1 MKFCGITCF
10 VATVFLI
17 ANIYTMFCIGCEDSK
32 NNFIKLLNK
41 KQNTIYKN
49 IIKERR
55 DIYFKGYGIGLF
67 LSFIFIVIYRNLLSN
82 KNRKISIWVI
92 VCLVGAITLT
102 SNYLFY
108 ILSPKTTYMIE
119 HLNSK
124 QQIDAWLNI
133 YRTMQVKYHT
143 GLVLGIVAAM
153 LFAYA
158 NKC

>member
-1 MKFCGITCF
+1 MGYCLFSWSYNLHQLF
-10 VATVFLI
+10 V
-17 ANIYTMFCIGCEDSK
+17 
-32 NNFIKLLNK
+32 
-41 KQNTIYKN
+41 
-49 IIKERR
+49 
-55 DIYFKGYGIGLF
+55 
-67 LSFIFIVIYRNLLSN
+67 
-82 KNRKISIWVI
+82 
-92 VCLVGAITLT
+92 
-102 SNYLFY
+102 Y